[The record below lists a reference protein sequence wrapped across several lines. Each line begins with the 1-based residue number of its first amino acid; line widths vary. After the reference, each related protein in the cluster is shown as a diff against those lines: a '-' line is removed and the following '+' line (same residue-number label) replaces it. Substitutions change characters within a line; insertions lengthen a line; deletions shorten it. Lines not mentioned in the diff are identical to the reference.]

1 MAKYRKW
8 TVAEKLSIL
17 KEAEKLG
24 VTPTI
29 RKHGI
34 FYATY
39 YNWKEKFNLEGTEG
53 LRVTH
58 KRVDPELKAL
68 QIENQ
73 RLKQIIAEKELALQI
88 KEELLKKTNQ
98 RRRTK

>member
-8 TVAEKLSIL
+8 TVEEKLAIL
-17 KEAEKLG
+17 KEAEQLG

-39 YNWKEKFNLEGTEG
+39 YNWKEKLNLEGTEG
-53 LRVTH
+53 LRISH

-88 KEELLKKTNQ
+88 KEELLKKTSQQ
-98 RRRTK
+98 RKTK

>member
-8 TVAEKLSIL
+8 TIEEKLSIL

-29 RKHGI
+29 RKHRI

-39 YNWKEKFNLEGTEG
+39 YNWKEKFELQGAEG
-53 LRVTH
+53 LKLIHR
-58 KRVDPELKAL
+58 RVDPELKAL
-68 QIENQ
+68 QLENQ

-88 KEELLKKTNQ
+88 KEELLKKTFQ
-98 RRRTK
+98 RKTTK

>member
-1 MAKYRKW
+1 ME
-8 TVAEKLSIL
+8 EKLSIL

-34 FYATY
+34 FYATF
-39 YNWKEKFNLEGTEG
+39 YNWKEWFDLQGTEG
-53 LRVTH
+53 LKFTH

-68 QIENQ
+68 QLENQ
-73 RLKQIIAEKELALQI
+73 RLKQIIADKELALHI
-88 KEELLKKTNQ
+88 KEELLKKTFL
-98 RRRTK
+98 RKTTKWWFPYNL

>member
-8 TVAEKLSIL
+8 TVEEKLAIL
-17 KEAEKLG
+17 KEAEQLG

-39 YNWKEKFNLEGTEG
+39 YNWKEKLNLEGTEG
-53 LRVTH
+53 LRISH
-58 KRVDPELKAL
+58 KRVDPELKVL

-88 KEELLKKTNQ
+88 KEELLKKTSQQ
-98 RRRTK
+98 RKTK